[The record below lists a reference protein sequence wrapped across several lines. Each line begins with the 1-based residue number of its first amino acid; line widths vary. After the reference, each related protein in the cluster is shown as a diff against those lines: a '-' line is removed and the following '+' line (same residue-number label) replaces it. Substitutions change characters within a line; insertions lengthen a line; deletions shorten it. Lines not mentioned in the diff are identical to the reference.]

1 MSQELTTV
9 KGSNVTPISAEAE
22 RQRRPVFQPLA
33 DIAERDEAILV
44 ELEVPGA
51 RQDSLDVTL
60 ENRVLTVR
68 ARVDTPSR
76 DGWSLLHREYGE
88 GDYERS
94 FILSEDIDVDH
105 IEATVTNGLLRISL
119 PKSEK
124 ARSRRIEIKAA

>member
-9 KGSNVTPISAEAE
+9 TGSNVTPISAEAE
-22 RQRRPVFQPLA
+22 RQRRSVFRPLA
-33 DIAERDEAILV
+33 DVAERDEAILV

-51 RQDSLDVTL
+51 RQEGLEVTL
-60 ENRVLTVR
+60 ENRVLTVK

-105 IEATVTNGLLRISL
+105 IEATVTNGLLRLAL